1 MRHKIV
7 KTFFE
12 KLQLSE
18 TNSLIILSIFVG
30 LATGFGALGFT
41 ELILYFN
48 HIFFGLTDQ
57 VLTSAVGRAAPD
69 GYKYYLPLIP
79 MIGGLLVGPIVFK
92 FAREAKGHGVP
103 EVMNAVARLGGI
115 IRPRVAAAK
124 AVASAI
130 CIGSGGSAGREG
142 PIIQIGSAIGSTIGQ
157 MFRMSGDRVKILVGC
172 GSAAGISAVFNAPL
186 AGVLFAMEIILGD
199 YAIRTFAPVLLSSV
213 VASVV
218 TRAFLG
224 NNPAFQV
231 PSYSLVS
238 AWEIPLYI
246 VMGFVIGVAAVLFTR
261 TLDVFEDNFDKLSMP
276 NWAKPALG
284 GLLLGIIAIFFPQV
298 LADGYQTIGL
308 TLLGDIS
315 LLLMVVLVFLKI
327 LATSLTLGSG
337 NSGGIF
343 APSLF
348 MGAVAGGS
356 FGVVINYFFPEVTAT
371 PGAYALVGM
380 AAMVAGTTHAPITA
394 IFIIYEMTLDYRI
407 ILPLMVTVVFS
418 TLVAR
423 HLFPHSIYTA
433 KLFKRGIDIRGGKD
447 INVLRSH
454 EVSEVMSGKFESILT
469 NTTLAEIFNRIT
481 HSKETYFIVNDL
493 SGRLKGVI
501 SFQDIRN
508 LLSQHELD
516 YLVIAQDLVE
526 PETVVLNDDD
536 TLETAYSIF
545 GQRDFGLIPVVRR
558 REPDRVIGVIRREKL
573 VDYYNKRL
581 IETLRY

>member
-1 MRHKIV
+1 MKNKLNRA
-7 KTFFE
+7 FFE

-18 TNSLIILSIFVG
+18 TNALIILSVFVG
-30 LATGFGALGFT
+30 VATGFGALAFT
-41 ELILYFN
+41 SLIEYFN
-48 HIFFGLTDQ
+48 HIFFGFTDQ
-57 VLTSAVGRAAPD
+57 ILTQAVGQRGSG

-92 FAREAKGHGVP
+92 IAKEAKGHGVP
-103 EVMNAVARLGGI
+103 EVMDAVARLGGI

-142 PIIQIGSAIGSTIGQ
+142 PIIQIGSALGSTIGQ
-157 MFRMSGDRVKILVGC
+157 MFRMSGDHVKILVGC
-172 GSAAGISAVFNAPL
+172 GSAAGISAVFNAPM

-213 VASVV
+213 VASVI

-224 NNPAFQV
+224 NFPAFEV

-238 AWEIPLYI
+238 AWEFPLYI
-246 VMGFVIGVAAVLFTR
+246 VMGFVIGLAAVMFTR
-261 TLDVFEDNFDKLSMP
+261 TLDIFEDNFEKLKIP
-276 NWAKPALG
+276 NWTKPALG

-298 LADGYQTIGL
+298 LADGYKTIGL
-308 TLLGDIS
+308 TLLGDMS
-315 LLLMVVLVFLKI
+315 LLLMVVLIFLKV

-348 MGAVAGGS
+348 MGAMGGGA
-356 FGVVINYFFPEVTAT
+356 FGVMVNYFFPEITAT

-423 HLFPHSIYTA
+423 HLFPHSIYTV
-433 KLFKRGIDIRGGKD
+433 KLFKRGIDLRGGKD

-454 EVSEVMSGKFESILT
+454 TVAEVMSTRFETLLT
-469 NTTLAEIFNRIT
+469 SSTLAEIFNKIT
-481 HSKETYFIVNDL
+481 HSKETYFVVTDTHDH
-493 SGRLKGVI
+493 LKGII

-508 LLSQHELD
+508 LLSKHELD
-516 YLVIAQDLVE
+516 YLVIAQDLVV
-526 PETVVLNDDD
+526 PETVVINDDD
-536 TLETAYSIF
+536 TLEVAYKIF
-545 GQRDFGLIPVVRR
+545 GQRGFGLIPVVKRSQ
-558 REPDRVIGVIRREKL
+558 PNRVIGVVRREKL

-581 IETLRY
+581 IETLRS